1 MKNEFVELINAIK
14 ANPDEDDRTSD
25 LNFADYCMMQFKEYV
40 NTVYVYNYRMPII
53 YAMYEGEGL
62 RNMVTRL
69 DINRK
74 MAHDSAIAACK
85 QLNRLCSNFYHTT
98 VFCPE
103 NTDDRYNIANFC
115 AQVVV
120 EIFLS
125 GIGMNDASIDKVI
138 DAIKHGA
145 KVNNATATEIIE
157 GKQKNVQISRNA
169 KDEF

>member
-14 ANPDEDDRTSD
+14 NNPDEDDRMSD
-25 LNFADYCMMQFKEYV
+25 LNFADYCMTQFKEYV

-53 YAMYEGEGL
+53 YAMHEGEEL

-98 VFCPE
+98 IFCPKDE
-103 NTDDRYNIANFC
+103 NDRYDIANFC

-120 EIFLS
+120 EFFLS
-125 GIGMNDASIDKVI
+125 GIGMNDASIDEVI
-138 DAIKHGA
+138 NAMKHGA
-145 KVNNATATEIIE
+145 KMNNATATEIIE
-157 GKQKNVQISRNA
+157 GKQEGCAN
-169 KDEF
+169 